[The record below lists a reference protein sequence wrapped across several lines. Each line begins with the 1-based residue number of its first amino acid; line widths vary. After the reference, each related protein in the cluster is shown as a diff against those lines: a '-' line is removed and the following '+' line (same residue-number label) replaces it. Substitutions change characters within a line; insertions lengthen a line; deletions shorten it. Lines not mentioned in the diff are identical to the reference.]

1 MECPIC
7 KNKIGFAFGTCVEC
21 GYNHLDFTFHK
32 IEVNTE
38 VLKALLPEDIFWQ
51 LIEEHEKMK
60 RR

>member
-1 MECPIC
+1 M
-7 KNKIGFAFGTCVEC
+7 GFAFGTCVEC